1 MQAGKI
7 SSIQDDTN
15 QGRCPPALVMVLDDP
30 DRASGWR
37 PTKTYAPSTPT
48 LWARSIAS
56 LRDDTPNLR

>member
-30 DRASGWR
+30 
-37 PTKTYAPSTPT
+37 
-48 LWARSIAS
+48 
-56 LRDDTPNLR
+56 